1 VLLRNHAGANV
12 LFPVLYMAPYS
23 NMTFDFDSAATLVVK
38 YRDSFEV
45 HSTSILDFTK
55 ITDST
60 VFKSIAALGYAN
72 AVRLGV
78 VKFSKSL
85 EIEVNELHL
94 RNATYDPSISDSSGN
109 LPTVQTVSLE

>member
-1 VLLRNHAGANV
+1 VLLRNHAGGDI

-23 NMTFDFDSAATLVVK
+23 NMTFDFEQAATLVVK

-45 HSTSILDFTK
+45 HATSILDFTR

-78 VKFSKSL
+78 VKFSRSL
-85 EIEVNELHL
+85 EIEV
-94 RNATYDPSISDSSGN
+94 D
-109 LPTVQTVSLE
+109 